1 MLESHDDM
9 VRGSSTRTSL
19 HLSPGPDTREL
30 QNCQPQLLSNT
41 GTPLRELRITITY
54 QAPSVRQVLC
64 STIAFNP
71 ATTLQLSYSFYK
83 WESQDTCLRSG
94 INQILTHACRT
105 QKTILLIDQP
115 DCPPAISLGA
125 RTLLICCL
133 KQNLTWIDAQKIS
146 S

>member
-1 MLESHDDM
+1 M

-19 HLSPGPDTREL
+19 QLSPGPDTGEL
-30 QNCQPQLLSNT
+30 QNRQPQLLSNM
-41 GTPLRELRITITY
+41 GTPLQEHRITITY
-54 QAPSVRQVLC
+54 QAPSGRQVLC
-64 STIAFNP
+64 STIALNP
-71 ATTLQLSYSFYK
+71 TTTLRLSYSFYK
-83 WESQDTCLRSG
+83 RQNQDTCPRSG
-94 INQILTHACRT
+94 INQIPAHACRT
-105 QKTILLIDQP
+105 QKPILLIDQL